1 MAMQARIILPF
12 SMWVVV
18 ASTAALAHPMGNFSI
33 NHYSGI
39 EASAHEIQ
47 VRYILDLA
55 EIPTFQ
61 QMQILDSDHNGLIG
75 QAEKERYLADTI
87 QALASGLILTADNH
101 RLALIPV
108 SQELSATPGMGGL
121 PTLKLSALYRAQLD
135 GRELADQGSEPVEV
149 IYRDENYPGRAGW
162 KEIAAV
168 GAPGITLIASS
179 VPAHGS
185 ELNAYSQN
193 ELQSPPQVTEARL
206 VFAAGVASGAG
217 ALPADRPAATIQ
229 KLGADERFTSLIQA
243 ANAQT
248 PMILLAL
255 LVAFGLGMLHALSPG
270 HGKAVMAAYLVGS
283 RGNARHALVLGLTVT
298 LSHTIGVFLLGLV
311 TLYFSKFVVPEQL
324 YPWLGFSSGVTIFV
338 IGVVLLCRHWRTGW
352 MVEEADAHHHEHL
365 HGNWSHRHEHA
376 HGHHHHHHGK
386 GSLKS
391 LIGLGITGGMVPC
404 PSALVVL
411 LSAIAFR
418 QITFGLL
425 LILAFSAG
433 IAATLVAIGLL
444 MVYVEEAL
452 TRAERFRSVGRLMPA
467 LSAGAVAVLGGVIA
481 VTTWL

>member
-1 MAMQARIILPF
+1 MQARIILSF
-12 SMWVVV
+12 SMWMVMV
-18 ASTAALAHPMGNFSI
+18 STAAFAHPMGNFSI

-39 EASAHEIQ
+39 EVSAQQIH

-61 QMQILDSDHNGLIG
+61 EMQVLDSDHNGQIG
-75 QAEKERYLADTI
+75 QTEKERYLPDKI
-87 QALASGLILTADNH
+87 QALAAGLTLMANNH
-101 RLALIPV
+101 RLVLVPV
-108 SQELSATPGMGGL
+108 SHELSVTPGMGGL

-135 GRELADQGSEPVEV
+135 ERELADQGSEPVEV
-149 IYRDENYPGRAGW
+149 LYRDENYPRRAGW

-168 GAPGITLIASS
+168 GAPGITLTASS

-185 ELNAYSQN
+185 ELNAYPQN
-193 ELQSPPQVTEARL
+193 ELQSPPQVTEAHF
-206 VFAAGVASGAG
+206 VFTAGAASGTG
-217 ALPADRPAATIQ
+217 ALPVDRPAASMQ
-229 KLGADERFTSLIQA
+229 KLGAAERFTSLMQA
-243 ANAQT
+243 ANT
-248 PMILLAL
+248 RSPMMLLAL

-283 RGNARHALVLGLTVT
+283 RGNARHALLLGLIVT

-338 IGVVLLCRHWRTGW
+338 IGLVLLRRRWRTGW
-352 MVEEADAHHHEHL
+352 TVEEADDHYHEHQ
-365 HGNWSHRHEHA
+365 HGDWSHRHEHA
-376 HGHHHHHHGK
+376 HGHHHHHHSN

-391 LIGLGITGGMVPC
+391 LLGLGITGGMVPC

-411 LSAIAFR
+411 LSAIAFN

-452 TRAERFRSVGRLMPA
+452 AQAERFKAVARLMPV

>member
-12 SMWVVV
+12 SMWVIMV
-18 ASTAALAHPMGNFSI
+18 STAAFAHPMGNFSI

-39 EASAHEIQ
+39 EVSAREIHI
-47 VRYILDLA
+47 RYILDLA

-61 QMQILDSDHNGLIG
+61 EMLILDSDHNGLIG
-75 QAEKERYLADTI
+75 QGEKDQYLPDKV
-87 QALASGLILTADNH
+87 QALAAGLTLLANQH
-101 RLALIPV
+101 RLALVPIW
-108 SQELSATPGMGGL
+108 QELSVTPGMGRL

-135 GRELADQGSEPVEV
+135 RRELADQGSEPVEV
-149 IYRDENYPGRAGW
+149 LYRDENYPRRAGW

-168 GAPGITLIASS
+168 GAPGITLTASS

-185 ELNAYSQN
+185 ELNAYPQN

-206 VFAAGVASGAG
+206 AFTTGVASGTG
-217 ALPADRPAATIQ
+217 AVPADRPVSTIQ
-229 KLGADERFTSLIQA
+229 KLGVAERFTALIQTG
-243 ANAQT
+243 NAQT

-270 HGKAVMAAYLVGS
+270 HGKTVMAAYLVGS
-283 RGNARHALVLGLTVT
+283 RGTARHALVLGLTVT

-324 YPWLGFSSGVTIFV
+324 YPWLGFFSGMTIFL
-338 IGVVLLCRHWRTGW
+338 IGLVLLRQRWRTGW
-352 MVEEADAHHHEHL
+352 TVEEADDHHQEHL
-365 HGNWSHRHEHA
+365 HRDWSHRHEHA
-376 HGHHHHHHGK
+376 HGHHHHHGD

-391 LIGLGITGGMVPC
+391 LLGLGITGGMVPC

-411 LSAIAFR
+411 LSAIALH

-433 IAATLVAIGLL
+433 IAATLVTIGLL

-452 TRAERFRSVGRLMPA
+452 TQAERLRPVARLMPA